1 MIKLKNTL
9 INTVIGVLALIT
21 TATGVQASEA
31 INTYNNS
38 SDAVITEYE
47 DNSFS
52 CIGESNGTY
61 EFTPCNQLGD
71 WNYTC
76 NSKEDLN
83 KLIKSYDMCKGDY
96 DNIKEFYIVDTYT
109 KNDGSIV
116 NEYNDNSWSLS
127 NTKTNKYIFMPA
139 ITEDTE
145 IELDSMNQ
153 LNNIIA
159 TYKSL
164 KENGFY

>member
-38 SDAVITEYE
+38 SDAVITEYK

-52 CIGESNGTY
+52 CIDESKGIY
-61 EFTPCNQLGD
+61 EFTPYEQLGD

-76 NSKEDLN
+76 SSKKDLN
-83 KLIKSYDMCKGDY
+83 RLIKSYDICKSDY
-96 DNIKEFYIVDTYT
+96 NNTKELHIMNTYT
-109 KNDGSIV
+109 KNDGSVV
-116 NEYNDNSWSLS
+116 NEYNDNSWSLY
-127 NTKTNKYIFMPA
+127 NTNTNKYIFMPA

-145 IELDSMNQ
+145 IELDSIQQ

-159 TYKSL
+159 IYKSL

>member
-1 MIKLKNTL
+1 MIKFKNIL
-9 INTVIGVLALIT
+9 IKTFIGVLTLIT
-21 TATGVQASEA
+21 TAIGVQASEV

-38 SDAVITEYE
+38 SNAVITEYK

-52 CIGESNGTY
+52 CIDESKGIY

-83 KLIKSYDMCKGDY
+83 KLIKSYDVCKGDY
-96 DNIKEFYIVDTYT
+96 DNTKEFYIVNTYI
-109 KNDGSIV
+109 KNDGSVV
-116 NEYNDNSWSLS
+116 NEYNDNSWSLY
-127 NTKTNKYIFMPA
+127 NTNTNKYIFMPA

-153 LNNIIA
+153 LNNITA

>member
-1 MIKLKNTL
+1 MIKFKNIL
-9 INTVIGVLALIT
+9 IKTFIGVLTLIT
-21 TATGVQASEA
+21 TAIGVQASEV

-38 SDAVITEYE
+38 SNAVITEYK

-52 CIGESNGTY
+52 CIDESKGIY
-61 EFTPCNQLGD
+61 EFTPCDQLGD

-83 KLIKSYDMCKGDY
+83 KLIKSYDVCKGDY
-96 DNIKEFYIVDTYT
+96 DNTKEFYIVNTYI
-109 KNDGSIV
+109 KNDGSVV
-116 NEYNDNSWSLS
+116 NEYNDNSWSLYHT
-127 NTKTNKYIFMPA
+127 NTNKYIFMPA

>member
-1 MIKLKNTL
+1 MNKFKNTL
-9 INTVIGVLALIT
+9 IKITIGVVALIT
-21 TATGVQASEA
+21 TATGVQASEVM
-31 INTYNNS
+31 NTYNNS
-38 SDAVITEYE
+38 SDAVITEYK

-52 CIGESNGTY
+52 CIDESKGIY
-61 EFTPCNQLGD
+61 EFTPCDQLGD

-76 NSKEDLN
+76 NGKEDLN

-96 DNIKEFYIVDTYT
+96 DNTKELHVVNTYT

-116 NEYNDNSWSLS
+116 KEYNDNSWSLS

-145 IELDSMNQ
+145 IELDSIQQ

-164 KENGFY
+164 KENGCH